1 MKNSITTKV
10 SKKQLTLIPDVL
22 SEDNEFDVK
31 VINGSKQFTSF
42 QLELTARGLENES
55 NLDWYKVE
63 PEICSKNPP
72 GSETDFHI
80 AITKPPIPA
89 YDSTIDLILTT
100 FSIED
105 EKLSNSQKIK
115 LKVESPRKKI
125 DIQLPVKQFRGKP
138 GETIEIPVTI
148 TNISPKFVDIKLKL
162 SGLED
167 FEIKNNNFDLQI
179 KPSITQTINFFC
191 QIPQQPTKISYQFK
205 IEALSLNNLYQSY
218 DKGDIEILPYGIIEF
233 QCNNPIQSIPNE
245 TGNQAN
251 IVCYELEF
259 TNHTYSKEKVNLSLD
274 GKDIRK
280 CHFEHSDSIL
290 LQRNEHISD
299 NDKQKIDIK
308 VRKERPWFGWKRKY
322 NFAIS
327 PHLQSGSEVEIKPK
341 LDSEILRLN
350 VSPIIPFFLQF
361 LGLLSI
367 PLLILWLNYLR
378 TPSYHTAPVTSVVL
392 TDIAGAVISGSS
404 DGTIRHW
411 QFNHS
416 LWGNQSNLTY
426 QEESD
431 ITKPIRV
438 IRSKPGTRDKVAVGL
453 ENGKI
458 KLWDLSLK
466 EREETYFKPGD
477 EKNRVFDLDF
487 TNDSQTLIAAYGS
500 GAIRVW
506 NLDKAD
512 KNNSNIP
519 KEEINANFTIS
530 TLGISENNDLPLVVL
545 GGRYNKLAFWD
556 WEKNQSESEK
566 VEDNESKSKSKKIIY
581 HLPYNTLN
589 EDKPIFPPISG
600 KESYITSLAIADENN
615 LLITADNKGF
625 INSWDLSKIRGCIKN
640 PNNQKILKSESD
652 LQIVELVDCVGGENV
667 TNNRSDKFPSI
678 RSVAMTK
685 NESYLASAGDD
696 GYVRIWEINDKGKK
710 CSYFYK
716 KQTGAKLNTVDIK
729 FIKNEDDNEELLI
742 VTGDDKHRVKLYRKN
757 IKNINEQ
764 VDKNANCK

>member
-1 MKNSITTKV
+1 MKNQITTKL
-10 SKKQLTLIPDVL
+10 SKTKLTLIPDVL
-22 SEDNEFDVK
+22 SKDNEFDVK

-42 QLELTARGLENES
+42 QLELTAKGLESES

-63 PEICSKNPP
+63 PEICTKNPP

-115 LKVESPRKKI
+115 LKVESPQKKI
-125 DIQLPVKQFRGKP
+125 DIQLPIKQFRGKP

-205 IEALSLNNLYQSY
+205 LEHLSLNNFCQSY
-218 DKGDIEILPYGIIEF
+218 DEGDIEILPYGIIEF

-245 TGNQAN
+245 KGNQAN

-259 TNHTYSKEKVNLSLD
+259 TNHTYSKEKVNLSLI
-274 GKDIRK
+274 GKDVSK

-290 LQRNEHISD
+290 LQRNGHTSD
-299 NDKQKIDIK
+299 NDKPKIDIK

-327 PHLQSGSEVEIKPK
+327 PHLESGSKVEIKPK

-350 VSPIIPFFLQF
+350 VSPIIPFFLQV

-378 TPSYHTAPVTSVVL
+378 TPSHHTAPVTSVRL
-392 TDIAGAVISGSS
+392 TDIAGTVISGSS

-411 QFNHS
+411 QFNDS

-426 QEESD
+426 KEESD

-438 IRSKPGTRDKVAVGL
+438 IRSKPGTQDRVAVGL

-458 KLWDLSLK
+458 ELRDLSLK
-466 EREETYFKPGD
+466 DFKETYFKPGD
-477 EKNRVFDLDF
+477 EKNRVFDLEF
-487 TNDSQTLIAAYGS
+487 TSDSQTLIAAYGS
-500 GAIRVW
+500 GRIRVW

-530 TLGISENNDLPLVVL
+530 TLGISENDDLPLVVV
-545 GGRYNKLAFWD
+545 GGRYNRLAFWN
-556 WEKNQSESEK
+556 WKKSQSESEK
-566 VEDNESKSKSKKIIY
+566 VGENKNENESKSKKIIY

-589 EDKPIFPPISG
+589 EDTKPRFLPISG
-600 KESYITSLAIADENN
+600 KESYITSLIIADRKN
-615 LLITADNKGF
+615 LLVTADNKGF
-625 INSWDLSKIRGCIKN
+625 INSWDLRKVRECIKN
-640 PNNQKILKSESD
+640 PNNQKNKPDS
-652 LQIVELVDCVGGENV
+652 QIVELVDCVDGK
-667 TNNRSDKFPSI
+667 TIHNNRNDKFPSI
-678 RSVAMTK
+678 RSIAMTK

-696 GYVRIWEINDKGKK
+696 GYVRIFKIKDKGQEIS
-710 CSYFYK
+710 CFH
-716 KQTGAKLNTVDIK
+716 KQKIGAKLNTVDIK
-729 FIKNEDDNEELLI
+729 LRKNEDEPEEILI
-742 VTGDDKHRVKLYRKN
+742 VTGDDKHRVKLY
-757 IKNINEQ
+757 IKEVNE
-764 VDKNANCK
+764 NANCK

>member
-125 DIQLPVKQFRGKP
+125 EVQLPIKQFRGKP

-162 SGLED
+162 LGLED

-378 TPSYHTAPVTSVVL
+378 IPSHHTAPVTSVRL
-392 TDIAGAVISGSS
+392 TDIAGTVISGSS

-411 QFNHS
+411 QFNDS

-426 QEESD
+426 KEESD

-438 IRSKPGTRDKVAVGL
+438 IRSKPGSHDRVAIGL

-466 EREETYFKPGD
+466 ESEETYFKAGD
-477 EKNRVFDLDF
+477 EKNRVFDLEF

-500 GAIRVW
+500 GAIRGW
-506 NLDKAD
+506 NLDKANN
-512 KNNSNIP
+512 NNSNIP

-530 TLGISENNDLPLVVL
+530 TLGISENNDLPLVVV

-556 WEKNQSESEK
+556 WKNINKIESDKVEKNRKQI
-566 VEDNESKSKSKKIIY
+566 NIY
-581 HLPYNTLN
+581 HLLSNTVN
-589 EDKPIFPPISG
+589 EDRQLPFPSISG
-600 KESYITSLAIADENN
+600 KESYITSLAIADNKE
-615 LLITADNKGF
+615 LLVTADNKGF
-625 INSWDLSKIRGCIKN
+625 IKSWDLSKVRECIKN
-640 PNNQKILKSESD
+640 PNNQKNKPDS
-652 LQIVELVDCVGGENV
+652 QRVELIDCIDGKIIH
-667 TNNRSDKFPSI
+667 NNQTEEFPSI
-678 RSVAMTK
+678 RSIAMTK

-696 GYVRIWEINDKGKK
+696 GYVRIWEIKDKGQEIS
-710 CSYFYK
+710 CFHK

-729 FIKNEDDNEELLI
+729 LRKIEKKDEEELLI
-742 VTGDDKHRVKLYRKN
+742 VTGDDEHRVKLYRKEVN
-757 IKNINEQ
+757 G
-764 VDKNANCK
+764 NANCK